1 VRTRYV
7 EAAAAPEAPAPAS
20 YPVQRGLTRPMRDEA
35 VAMGD
40 AERMQLWAGQAALM
54 ARAEPA
60 SALLQGWW
68 AEALE
73 YLG

>member
-1 VRTRYV
+1 MT
-7 EAAAAPEAPAPAS
+7 
-20 YPVQRGLTRPMRDEA
+20 A

-40 AERMQLWAGQAALM
+40 AERMQLWAGQAALL

-60 SALLQGWW
+60 ARVLQDLW

-73 YLG
+73 YLS